1 MHAPPDPPQPTR
13 GSCSSAPLT
22 QLWAASGLAL
32 LRSHAWAACGGS
44 CSACGRRSTRTA
56 TGTSRRAQRPAR
68 RDRAAGLHTGGFVT
82 GYRGSPLGNVD
93 LTAWRAKQHLEP
105 LDIKFQEGLNED
117 LAATSIWGTQ
127 QVGIFDPTPYDGVF
141 SMWYGK
147 GPGVD
152 RSGDAFK
159 HGNLAGTSP
168 NGGVLLA
175 LGDDHTSKSSTT
187 AHQSEPMLIGM
198 GIPVLNPASIHDFL
212 PLGLFGYAA
221 SR

>member
-1 MHAPPDPPQPTR
+1 MPDGTPLDAIQAER
-13 GSCSSAPLT
+13 LSSVTLDDKFSQSTGVAFMTGT
-22 QLWAASGLAL
+22 QAL
-32 LRSHAWAACGGS
+32 LRI
-44 CSACGRRSTRTA
+44 TID
-56 TGTSRRAQRPAR
+56 QAR

-152 RSGDAFK
+152 RSGDA
-159 HGNLAGTSP
+159 
-168 NGGVLLA
+168 
-175 LGDDHTSKSSTT
+175 
-187 AHQSEPMLIGM
+187 
-198 GIPVLNPASIHDFL
+198 
-212 PLGLFGYAA
+212 
-221 SR
+221 